1 MILTLWRWRA
11 TVMASGVTLLAA
23 VLRFADL
30 AHPRALVFDEVYY
43 VRGAYSLL
51 TMGYEGNW
59 GDDNDHFAQGDFSD
73 LETEGDYVVHPMVGK
88 LLIAAGMKL
97 FGNGPFGW
105 RFAGAL
111 LGTVTV
117 LIVALLMR
125 RIMKSTMW
133 GGVAGLLLAIDGL
146 HIVMSRTAIL
156 DVFLTFFVV
165 AGFALLW
172 LDRWRAQRIY
182 DAHPADTVG
191 GFGPRVG
198 IRCWRL
204 LALVTFGLATGVK
217 WSGLYFA
224 AAFMVL
230 FVVLD
235 AGDRKAAGYRHWLSA
250 AALRSALP
258 GLLATLVVLPTVYVA
273 QWANWFATDGSYRRH
288 WAEDHP
294 GEGVTWLPD
303 PLRSLWSYHV
313 SMYNFHKDLESPH
326 PWESH
331 PAGWIIQFRPTSFFF
346 ERIEDARCLG
356 DNCAQAITSVG
367 NPFIWWMGLAA
378 LCFGIWRFLVH
389 KDRLGIVLAVGIFIS
404 WLPWIPYAHRTIFTF
419 YAVTMVPF
427 VVMTL
432 TWGLQRFAQP
442 DWLEGRFSRRRS
454 LAVGWFLVAAI
465 AVSAFFFPV
474 WTGQS
479 IPDWYRTIHV
489 WLPTW

>member
-1 MILTLWRWRA
+1 
-11 TVMASGVTLLAA
+11 MASGVTLLAA
-23 VLRFADL
+23 ALRFADL

-59 GDDNDHFAQGDFSD
+59 DDDNDHFAQGDFSD

-117 LIVALLMR
+117 LMVALLMR

-146 HIVMSRTAIL
+146 HIAMSRTAIL

-172 LDRWRAQRIY
+172 LDRWRVQRIY

-198 IRCWRL
+198 IRWWRL
-204 LALVTFGLATGVK
+204 LALVTLGLATGVK

-224 AAFMVL
+224 AGFMVL
-230 FVVLD
+230 FVLLD

-250 AALRSALP
+250 AALRSAVP
-258 GLLATLVVLPTVYVA
+258 GLFATLVIVPAVYIA
-273 QWANWFATDGSYRRH
+273 QWANW
-288 WAEDHP
+288 
-294 GEGVTWLPD
+294 LPA

-356 DNCAQAITSVG
+356 GNCVQSITSVG

-378 LCFGIWRFLVH
+378 LCFAIWRFLVH
-389 KDRLGIVLAVGIFIS
+389 RDRLGIVLAVGIFVS

-442 DWLEGRFSRRRS
+442 EWLEGRFSRRRS
-454 LAVGWFLVAAI
+454 LAVGWFVVAAM
-465 AVSAFFFPV
+465 AASAFFFPV

>member
-1 MILTLWRWRA
+1 
-11 TVMASGVTLLAA
+11 
-23 VLRFADL
+23 
-30 AHPRALVFDEVYY
+30 
-43 VRGAYSLL
+43 
-51 TMGYEGNW
+51 
-59 GDDNDHFAQGDFSD
+59 
-73 LETEGDYVVHPMVGK
+73 MVGK
-88 LLIAAGMKL
+88 LLIAAGMRL

-111 LGTVTV
+111 LGTATV
-117 LIVALLMR
+117 LMVALLMR

-172 LDRWRAQRIY
+172 LDRWRAQGIY
-182 DAHPADTVG
+182 DAHSADTVG

-198 IRCWRL
+198 IRWWRL

-224 AAFMVL
+224 AGFMVL

-235 AGDRKAAGYRHWLSA
+235 AADRKAAGYRHWLSA

-258 GLLATLVVLPTVYVA
+258 GLLATLVIVPAVYVA

-294 GEGVTWLPD
+294 GEGVTWLPA

-313 SMYNFHKDLESPH
+313 SMYDFHKDLESPH

-331 PAGWIIQFRPTSFFF
+331 PSGWIIQFRPTSFFF

-356 DNCAQAITSVG
+356 DNCVQSITSVG
-367 NPFIWWMGLAA
+367 NPFIWWMGLVA
-378 LCFGIWRFLVH
+378 LCFAIWRFLVH
-389 KDRLGIVLAVGIFIS
+389 RDRLGIVLAAGIFVS

-432 TWGLQRFAQP
+432 TWALQRFAQS
-442 DWLEGRFSRRRS
+442 DELEGRFSRRRS
-454 LAVGWFLVAAI
+454 LAVGWFLVAAVPGVDGSVDSGV
-465 AVSAFFFPV
+465 VSHRPRVACHLVVRRCCSPPSG
-474 WTGQS
+474 TARGRS
-479 IPDWYRTIHV
+479 SCCRPDA
-489 WLPTW
+489 PA